1 MKWYI
6 QGLVFGYL
14 SVPQRTGRLGRGLE
28 MVDGHQ
34 EHSTQ
39 LPLVTRSSLLSSSFF
54 LKVCGFLGL
63 GGALVAR
70 TVHRGSIYSGEAPG
84 KAWDRI
90 QIPDPRTGAPPGQ
103 LDRQLDRVEFP
114 LFGLDRVRWSS
125 WSVWPWKS
133 SSFSACCLLL
143 PLARKKRLCEALGQ
157 GASLEWGSEVNVLT
171 PTTVVSSGLGRR
183 SLEGPA
189 NGCVNLNWNLPSNSL
204 CSMRRLVLQNLMSIQ
219 PGSVALYQLGSL
231 QQHTR

>member
-34 EHSTQ
+34 ERSMQ
-39 LPLVTRSSLLSSSFF
+39 LGLPLVAHSIELAAPLPLL

-103 LDRQLDRVEFP
+103 LDPQLDRVEFP
-114 LFGLDRVRWSS
+114 LLDSIESGGR
-125 WSVWPWKS
+125 
-133 SSFSACCLLL
+133 A
-143 PLARKKRLCEALGQ
+143 
-157 GASLEWGSEVNVLT
+157 GA
-171 PTTVVSSGLGRR
+171 SGLGSLPPSLRVVFSFPWLERR
-183 SLEGPA
+183 
-189 NGCVNLNWNLPSNSL
+189 
-204 CSMRRLVLQNLMSIQ
+204 
-219 PGSVALYQLGSL
+219 GSVRLLGREPPWSGEKRSTPRECGGL
-231 QQHTR
+231 GLLLLA